1 MEKPK
6 SILLREVK
14 LYWASIKEP
23 KNIDGKL
30 KYLAD
35 ITNLTKEQATELHNA
50 GLKIRK
56 GEELETPQPEKGLFI
71 TSKSGIQPKVKNAS
85 NQTLAGDAI
94 PDIGNGTVANV
105 IVKPYPWTYQGKSG
119 MGAGLNGIQ
128 VLDLV
133 EFSKDDDL
141 FTEEPDYVKPGVET
155 VEDDVPF

>member
-14 LYWASIKEP
+14 LYWASVKEP
-23 KNIDGKL
+23 KLEEGKA

-35 ITNLTKEQATELHNA
+35 ICCLSKEQATELHNA
-50 GLKIRK
+50 GLSIRK
-56 GEELETPQPEKGLFI
+56 GAELSTPQPEKGLFV
-71 TSKSGIQPKVKNAS
+71 TGKSGIQPKVKNAS

-94 PDIGNGTVANV
+94 PDIGNGTLANV
-105 IVKPYPWTYQGKSG
+105 IIKPYPWTYKGKSG

-133 EFSKDDDL
+133 EYSKDDDL

>member
-71 TSKSGIQPKVKNAS
+71 TGKSGIQPRVKNAS

-141 FTEEPDYVKPGVET
+141 STEEPDYVKPGVET